1 MKSEEETF
9 ELLKN
14 QVLNSPEFKKT
25 FDDFSNFILD
35 NFKLHVDKLNSR
47 INELEENMNSS
58 SDNVNQM
65 TAENARLSKANR
77 ELLAE
82 NNNLSNENV
91 RLGLQHQNLTN
102 EMDKLKHELLSIK
115 TMYSE
120 ITKERDLLKNKTDK
134 SDSIIESLQIEKRK
148 LEEEKSTKVAELDT
162 YKNKFELFV
171 KAENVFAEYMA
182 MSDDTKNRLESIFE
196 ANTYTGFISNG
207 LQWENISILWN
218 FIKKK
223 IIENDKSD
231 IQVLIRIFK
240 FFFDFYNSG
249 LKVARYVL
257 IEPVAGNSFDKNT
270 CSIIGAGMDGKIV
283 EVLLP
288 GYKDIKTEEV
298 YKALVSIK

>member
-9 ELLKN
+9 ELLKS

-35 NFKLHVDKLNSR
+35 NFKSQVDKLNSR

-65 TAENARLSKANR
+65 TAENARLSKTNR

-82 NNNLSNENV
+82 NNKLSNENV
-91 RLGLQHQNLTN
+91 KLGLQHQNLIN

-115 TMYSE
+115 TMYSD
-120 ITKERDLLKNKTDK
+120 ITKQRDFLKNKTDK
-134 SDSIIESLQIEKRK
+134 SDSIIESLQIEKSK
-148 LEEEKSTKVAELDT
+148 LEEEKSIKVAELDT

-171 KAENVFAEYMA
+171 RAENVFLEYMA

-257 IEPVAGNSFDKNT
+257 IEPVAGNAFDKNT
-270 CSIIGAGMDGKIV
+270 CTIVGTGMDGKIS

-288 GYKDIKTEEV
+288 GYKDIKTEEF

>member
-9 ELLKN
+9 ELLKS

-35 NFKLHVDKLNSR
+35 NFKSQVDKLNSR

-65 TAENARLSKANR
+65 TAENARLSKTNR

-82 NNNLSNENV
+82 NNKLSNENV
-91 RLGLQHQNLTN
+91 KLGLQHQNLIN

-115 TMYSE
+115 TMYSD
-120 ITKERDLLKNKTDK
+120 ITKERDFLKNKTDK
-134 SDSIIESLQIEKRK
+134 SDSIIESLQIEKSK
-148 LEEEKSTKVAELDT
+148 LEEEKSTKVAELNT

-171 KAENVFAEYMA
+171 RAENVFVEYMA

-249 LKVARYVL
+249 LKLARYVL
-257 IEPVAGNSFDKNT
+257 IEPVAGIAFDKNT
-270 CSIIGAGMDGKIV
+270 CTIVGTGMDGKIS